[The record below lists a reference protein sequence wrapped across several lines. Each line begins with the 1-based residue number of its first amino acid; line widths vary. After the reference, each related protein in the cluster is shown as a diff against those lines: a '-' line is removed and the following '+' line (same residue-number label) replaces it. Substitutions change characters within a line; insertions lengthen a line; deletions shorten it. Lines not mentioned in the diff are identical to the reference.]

1 MTFSVERFL
10 FMRHIILFCFLF
22 QFGCDYSPNEK
33 SNDWNGTKE
42 EFLDS
47 FKLVDGQES
56 NNSLL
61 LVEQNSGEPFTGEV
75 SRSEADRITRQTFSG
90 GLLNGKSIKTSPDGS
105 WVEANYL
112 NGQLH
117 GEMTFYNSEGKV
129 RSVMIYKEGKRVI
142 TNAD

>member
-1 MTFSVERFL
+1 
-10 FMRHIILFCFLF
+10 MRL
-22 QFGCDYSPNEK
+22 
-33 SNDWNGTKE
+33 
-42 EFLDS
+42 
-47 FKLVDGQES
+47 
-56 NNSLL
+56 
-61 LVEQNSGEPFTGEV
+61 TGLPG
-75 SRSEADRITRQTFSG
+75 QTFSG